1 MSDPSSPREKR
12 AAAEQSI
19 ATRRWWETRAA
30 TILFIALA
38 VVPLLWPT
46 IPPLSDLPGHIG
58 RYRIMAEAGRPPLSE
73 HYAVHWAL
81 IGNLGVDG
89 LVLAIAPL
97 LGIEFATKI
106 IVMLIP
112 LLSVAAMLWLA
123 REVHGRVPAT
133 APFALPLAYA
143 SPFQLGFVNFA
154 LATALVLA
162 ALALWLRLARGSAPW
177 VRALVFVPISCLIFV
192 CHSFGWAMLGLFV
205 FGAEWAIQRKAG
217 RSVAGAGIRAAL
229 MCVPMALPLAL
240 MVLGGPDHL
249 AGGTGD
255 WFDVRLK
262 LFWIGSLL
270 RERWQVYD
278 VLCAMLLYA
287 VIALALRSHRLSLA
301 PVLAVP
307 ALLGAIAFVLLPAFY
322 AGGSMVDMRVLP
334 ATVALA
340 LLAIDAPASGDRWEK
355 RVAGLAA
362 AFFVIRMATT
372 TLAFVLFAQGQ
383 TAALRAI
390 DAMPQGASVLVLVNE
405 PAADNWTN
413 PRLGHIAGLAIARRR
428 IFTNEQWALA
438 GQQLVRPLHP
448 SAAPFD
454 RDPSQ
459 LIYPATVPGSM
470 SLGQAIATFDRRT
483 FGYVWTIGF
492 PTGAACAADLQV
504 IWFNASSTLYRVLPS
519 PQAKGAGACR
529 ASATAVVPATA

>member
-12 AAAEQSI
+12 AAAEKSI
-19 ATRRWWETRAA
+19 AIRRWWETRAA

-38 VVPLLWPT
+38 VVPLLWPA

-89 LVLAIAPL
+89 LVLAIAPV

-133 APFALPLAYA
+133 TPFALPLAYA

-262 LFWIGSLL
+262 LFWVGSLL

-287 VIALALRSHRLSLA
+287 VVALALRSRRLSLA

-340 LLAIDAPASGDRWEK
+340 LLAIDVPASEASWEQ
-355 RVAGLAA
+355 RIAGLAA

-383 TAALRAI
+383 TTALRAI

-448 SAAPFD
+448 TAAPFD

-470 SLGQAIATFDRRT
+470 SLQQAIATFDRRT

-504 IWFNASSTLYRVLPS
+504 IWSNASSTLYRVLPS
-519 PQAKGAGACR
+519 PRAK
-529 ASATAVVPATA
+529 SAAPCTVATPAAPSV